1 MEWSDLRIFLAAVRA
16 GSYTVAGQNLGINR
30 TTVGRRIEALEK
42 ALGLPLFD
50 YHPLGPSPTA
60 AGHRVLE
67 AAAAFEREAMAMRTD
82 LGLADAPAGTI
93 RIAGSAGIA
102 VEFLPELLAFRRDNP
117 AFAFELLGELDPI
130 DAVTHR
136 RAELGLALVRLP
148 PLHLTGVQVATLSQ
162 APYAARDAGDLPL
175 LGWGHEIEAALP
187 GGPWTAANPAGD
199 AANRQGLAT
208 FNSWPQMKQ
217 AVAQGCG
224 RAVLWCFAA
233 DADPRLQRLAPPD
246 PRHDCPV
253 WLVHRGKAP
262 PSPAL
267 ARLIAFLGAA
277 IAARVT

>member
-60 AGHRVLE
+60 AGYRVLE
-67 AAAAFEREAMAMRTD
+67 AAAAFEREAMAMRAD
-82 LGLADAPAGTI
+82 LGLADAAAGTI

-102 VEFLPELLAFRRDNP
+102 MEFLPELLAFRRDHP
-117 AFAFELLGELDPI
+117 AVAFELLGELDPI

-136 RAELGLALVRLP
+136 RAELGIALVRLP

-162 APYAARDAGDLPL
+162 APYARRDAGELPP

-199 AANRQGLAT
+199 IATRQGLAT

-217 AVAQGCG
+217 AVAEGCG

-233 DADPRLQRLAPPD
+233 DADPRLERLAPPD
-246 PRHDCPV
+246 ARHDCPL

-262 PSPAL
+262 PSPPL
-267 ARLIAFLGAA
+267 AKLIAFLGAA
-277 IAARVT
+277 IAARVG